1 MTDPLFGSVRYG
13 PKLNPGGQAVFLQSA
28 YHTGLANAV
37 LLPYV
42 LAFKRAAIEEKLT
55 TIASLLNLPEKD
67 GAAVILWITE
77 LRSELAI
84 PATLAELGIEESAL
98 SDIVAL
104 ALLDAEHQTNPV
116 SMDAAGFMQ
125 ICQNAFAGTIK
136 SDQ

>member
-1 MTDPLFGSVRYG
+1 M
-13 PKLNPGGQAVFLQSA
+13 
-28 YHTGLANAV
+28 
-37 LLPYV
+37 
-42 LAFKRAAIEEKLT
+42 
-55 TIASLLNLPEKD
+55 
-67 GAAVILWITE
+67 ILWITE
-77 LRSELAI
+77 LRSKLAI